1 MQNPS
6 AFRTIIFISLSIVIS
21 TLFFYS
27 SVPKVTADSISQH
40 SRVYSTAQSFV
51 KSKDQFASKKFYSG
65 AESADIRAVVF
76 DEYFRRHNSP
86 LLGYGQIFVDACVE
100 YGAPKDCTIVV
111 AIARNESR
119 LCTYSISAQMHNC
132 WGFGGGGA
140 DRRSYESFNDAIFK
154 VTNVLAYQ
162 YGYEYM
168 IDPRKM
174 ERTFC
179 GPDAEC
185 VGWGSSIL
193 FFMEE
198 INNLSIELGYGSLYD
213 LR

>member
-6 AFRTIIFISLSIVIS
+6 NLRVIFFLVFAISLFG
-21 TLFFYS
+21 LFFYPS
-27 SVPKVTADSISQH
+27 STQVTAESISY
-40 SRVYSTAQSFV
+40 VKTNFDYAESTLGTTAPL
-51 KSKDQFASKKFYSG
+51 SKTNLYSG
-65 AESADIRAVVF
+65 SISADIRAVVF
-76 DEYFRRHNSP
+76 DEYFKRHNSP
-86 LLGYGQIFVDACVE
+86 LLGYGQIFVDACTE
-100 YGAPKDCTIVV
+100 YEAPKDCTIVV

-132 WGFGGGGA
+132 WGFGGGGTN
-140 DRRSYESFNDAIFK
+140 RRSYDSFNDAIFK

-185 VGWGSSIL
+185 TGWGSSIL